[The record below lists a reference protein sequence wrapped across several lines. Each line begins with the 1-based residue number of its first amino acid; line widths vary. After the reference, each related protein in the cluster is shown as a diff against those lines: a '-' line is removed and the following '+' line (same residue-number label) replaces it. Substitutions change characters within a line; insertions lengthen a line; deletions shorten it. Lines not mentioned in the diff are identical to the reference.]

1 MRFFDWLFH
10 RFWNIEPMPK
20 FPPTIVLRIGAITS
34 IYGSSPMSLVLKDD
48 QKCALSIVPLDA
60 AGNPAPVDANPVWA
74 AKGANPEILALIPSE
89 DGLSCQVVTVGPL
102 GTAQVEVTA
111 DALIGEGVVPLVG
124 LLDVEVV
131 GGQAVSLSINA
142 GAPEPR

>member
-1 MRFFDWLFH
+1 
-10 RFWNIEPMPK
+10 
-20 FPPTIVLRIGAITS
+20 
-34 IYGSSPMSLVLKDD
+34 MSLVLKDD